1 MCHRGKAIA
10 RAHGQQMSSD
20 LIVRLRTG
28 PGLLGTVEKY
38 RRPARQ
44 GGRYKPFPP
53 DFASLAVWPC
63 GQHAVLDAPPR
74 AHFIGNYPVFFSLF
88 QIPRKNS
95 ALTEYERNPMFD
107 LPSTRFQHLESE
119 YWDLNQNDVIL
130 SGNRPLRAA
139 SGSVHRVLRL
149 VPLLRDPNYSEPGR
163 DRGAQ
168 AVRAGRY
175 TICTAP

>member
-1 MCHRGKAIA
+1 
-10 RAHGQQMSSD
+10 MSSD

-88 QIPRKNS
+88 QIPPKNS

-119 YWDLNQNDVIL
+119 YYNLKQSFRRDSQFVRGERKSSCRDGPRAAVL
-130 SGNRPLRAA
+130 SVVSKPKPKPSPLR
-139 SGSVHRVLRL
+139 SR
-149 VPLLRDPNYSEPGR
+149 YSPWK
-163 DRGAQ
+163 
-168 AVRAGRY
+168 
-175 TICTAP
+175 

>member
-1 MCHRGKAIA
+1 MSHRGKAIA

-88 QIPRKNS
+88 RVAPWIS
-95 ALTEYERNPMFD
+95 ALTEYERNPM
-107 LPSTRFQHLESE
+107 L
-119 YWDLNQNDVIL
+119 I
-130 SGNRPLRAA
+130 
-139 SGSVHRVLRL
+139 
-149 VPLLRDPNYSEPGR
+149 
-163 DRGAQ
+163 
-168 AVRAGRY
+168 
-175 TICTAP
+175 

>member
-1 MCHRGKAIA
+1 MISMLIAVVIRRRSSIGLGRACGAPKAIA

-74 AHFIGNYPVFFSLF
+74 AHFIVNYPVFFSF
-88 QIPRKNS
+88 FRIPPKNS

-107 LPSTRFQHLESE
+107 LPSTRFQHLESVLCH
-119 YWDLNQNDVIL
+119 LN
-130 SGNRPLRAA
+130 
-139 SGSVHRVLRL
+139 RVW
-149 VPLLRDPNYSEPGR
+149 
-163 DRGAQ
+163 
-168 AVRAGRY
+168 
-175 TICTAP
+175 TCF

>member
-1 MCHRGKAIA
+1 MSHRGKAIA

-38 RRPARQ
+38 QRPARQ

-74 AHFIGNYPVFFSLF
+74 AHFIGDYPVFFSFF
-88 QIPRKNS
+88 QIARKNS
-95 ALTEYERNPMFD
+95 APTEYERNPM
-107 LPSTRFQHLESE
+107 LIWPSIRFQHMESE
-119 YWDLNQNDVIL
+119 Y
-130 SGNRPLRAA
+130 
-139 SGSVHRVLRL
+139 
-149 VPLLRDPNYSEPGR
+149 YS
-163 DRGAQ
+163 
-168 AVRAGRY
+168 
-175 TICTAP
+175 

>member
-1 MCHRGKAIA
+1 MTSGLKARIPDFNYTYGAFGTAWHMCHRGKAIA

-74 AHFIGNYPVFFSLF
+74 AHFIVNCPVFFSLF
-88 QIPRKNS
+88 Q
-95 ALTEYERNPMFD
+95 
-107 LPSTRFQHLESE
+107 
-119 YWDLNQNDVIL
+119 
-130 SGNRPLRAA
+130 
-139 SGSVHRVLRL
+139 
-149 VPLLRDPNYSEPGR
+149 
-163 DRGAQ
+163 
-168 AVRAGRY
+168 
-175 TICTAP
+175 